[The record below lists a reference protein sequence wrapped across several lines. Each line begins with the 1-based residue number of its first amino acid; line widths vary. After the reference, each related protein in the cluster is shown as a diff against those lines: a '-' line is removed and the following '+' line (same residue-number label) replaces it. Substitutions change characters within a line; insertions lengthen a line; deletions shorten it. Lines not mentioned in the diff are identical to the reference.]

1 MSLAK
6 AQRTQRER
14 YIRKPLSDLSVLA
27 RKISSA
33 RVFMVS
39 RKVAKSAKNEML
51 KEKPWRP

>member
-27 RKISSA
+27 RKISPA

-39 RKVAKSAKNEML
+39 RKGAKNEKKEIL
-51 KEKPWRP
+51 NEKP